1 MSKQERHAFLES
13 LSDFTLYE
21 TFYEQGTMLGG
32 TLVALER
39 DALSRK
45 DTGKFHRY
53 RKERFAMGDDRD
65 RTEKADRIQ
74 QIRLIEQWEGR
85 RERLEH
91 ELEHR

>member
-53 RKERFAMGDDRD
+53 RKERFAMG
-65 RTEKADRIQ
+65 
-74 QIRLIEQWEGR
+74 EGR
-85 RERLEH
+85 PHPTDQTHRAMGGPSREAGT
-91 ELEHR
+91 